1 MHKLPRQLFGR
12 QTFWR
17 VRFMKL
23 WGGRF
28 EGKTDPGF
36 AEFNNS
42 FRFDRRLFEVD
53 VTASIAYC
61 RALEAAGVL
70 TSEEGTTIREA
81 LDRILKNDQDFN
93 DPTAEDVHSFVEAR
107 LIELTGDL
115 GRKLHTGRSRNDQ
128 VATDFRLWL

>member
-1 MHKLPRQLFGR
+1 
-12 QTFWR
+12 
-17 VRFMKL
+17 MKL

-28 EGKTDPGF
+28 EGKIDPGF

-70 TSEEGTTIREA
+70 MSAEGTAIREA
-81 LDRILKNDQDFN
+81 LDRILKNDHDFN
-93 DPTAEDVHSFVEAR
+93 DATAEDVHSFVEAR

-115 GRKLHTGRSRNDQ
+115 GRK
-128 VATDFRLWL
+128 